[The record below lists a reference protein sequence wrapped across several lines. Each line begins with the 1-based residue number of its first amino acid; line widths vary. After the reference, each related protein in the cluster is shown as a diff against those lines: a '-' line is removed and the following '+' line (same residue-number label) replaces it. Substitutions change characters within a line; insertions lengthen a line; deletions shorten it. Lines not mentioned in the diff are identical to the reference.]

1 MQALYPRRLADFVFA
16 ALLALVVLP
25 LFAAADDAAIEPQ
38 DYQLDVSINGQPT
51 KLVARFTQS
60 GDGRFSSPASELREL
75 GIRIADGVPDGY
87 LIPLD
92 AISGLSYVY
101 DEQKQAIAIEVG
113 DDQRIRKT
121 YDARGD
127 REGAKIAAAS
137 YGAVLNYAAF
147 GALGG
152 EDDLSNFN
160 GGSFSGINASLD
172 GRVFTPYGV
181 LNQTAIAGMTLAQ
194 ETSGLR
200 LETTYTFTDED
211 NLTIW
216 RGGDVIS
223 GGVSWSR
230 PIRLGGMQAQRTF
243 SIRPDLVTTPLP
255 AVSGSA
261 AVPSTVDVFVNGV
274 KSHSQQI
281 GAGPYQIDN
290 IPSITGSGVAQV
302 ITRDAAGRESVQ
314 SLSFYTSPRLLRPGL
329 YDFSVEGGYA
339 RRGFGVESFDY
350 GDTPVGS
357 ATLRAGVTDW
367 LTAEAHAEGGED
379 LINGGAGFAAR
390 AFDASVVSA
399 AISASLSDQGTGTQ
413 VYGSFETKFGAV
425 TVNARAQHAFG
436 DYDDLASLTARLD
449 NGRLSA
455 RTTGFAGL
463 GRSVFSLE
471 PPRAIDSITVSAP
484 LSFDKSTI
492 SATFLRYEP
501 ENGVRSDFVTATYS
515 RPLISSANMYATGF
529 TDLND
534 SDQTGFYVGV
544 SMPLDD
550 GISVSAAL
558 ASRQNEYSGYLDA
571 NKPVGPEVGS
581 WGWRIRDFE
590 GANTYRT
597 AAVGHR
603 TSAARVEASLRQDE
617 NGVRGAGEVEGA
629 FAVLGGDV
637 YMTNRIDDGFAVV
650 DAHAPGVRVQRE
662 NVVAGVT
669 NEDGKILIPNLNA
682 YLKNKI
688 AIDPMDLPLNAEITS
703 TLDYVTPAYK
713 SGVYVDFDVKQARPS
728 AIVILTDAAGALIPA
743 GAEGRI
749 EGTDEPFIVG
759 YDGQAFIKGIGA
771 VNTIRVSYDGRD
783 CTAQFA
789 FAPAGDIQ
797 PTIGPEV
804 CQ

>member
-1 MQALYPRRLADFVFA
+1 MHALFPRRLAEFVFA

-25 LFAAADDAAIEPQ
+25 PVAAADDAVLERQ

-60 GDGRFSSPASELREL
+60 GDGRFASPASELREL
-75 GIRIADGVPDGY
+75 GLKVADGVPDGD

-113 DDQRIRKT
+113 DDQRVTKT
-121 YDARGD
+121 YDARGEQD
-127 REGAKIAAAS
+127 GAKIATAD

-172 GRVFTPYGV
+172 GRLFTPYGV
-181 LNQTAIAGMTLAQ
+181 LNQSAIAGMTLAQ

-200 LETTYTFTDED
+200 LETTYTFTDQD
-211 NLTIW
+211 NLVTW

-223 GGVSWSR
+223 GGVGWSR
-230 PIRLGGMQAQRTF
+230 PVRLGGMQAQRTF

-274 KSHSQQI
+274 KSHSQQV

-290 IPSITGSGVAQV
+290 IPSISGSGVAQV

-339 RRGFGVESFDY
+339 RRGFGVENFDY
-350 GDTPVGS
+350 GVPAAS
-357 ATLRAGVTDW
+357 ATLRSGITDW
-367 LTAEAHAEGGED
+367 LTAESHAEGSDD
-379 LINGGAGFAAR
+379 LINFGAGFAVR
-390 AFDASVVSA
+390 AFDASVVGA
-399 AISASLSDQGTGTQ
+399 AVSASLSDQGTGTQ
-413 VYGSFETKFGAV
+413 VYGSFETKIGAV
-425 TVNARAQHAFG
+425 TINARAQHAIG
-436 DYDDLASLTARLD
+436 DYDDLASLTARAD

-455 RTTGFAGL
+455 RTAGFSGI
-463 GRSVFSLE
+463 GRNVFSLE
-471 PPRAIDSITVSAP
+471 PPRAIDQITISAP

-501 ENGVRSDFVTATYS
+501 ESGERSDFVTATYS
-515 RPLISSANMYATGF
+515 RPLIANANMYATGF

-534 SDQTGFYVGV
+534 SEQTGVYVGV

-550 GISVSAAL
+550 GISVNAAV
-558 ASRQNEYSGYLDA
+558 ASRQNEYSGNLDVG
-571 NKPVGPEVGS
+571 KPVGPEAGS

-590 GANTYRT
+590 GANSYRT

-617 NGVRGAGEVEGA
+617 NGVRGAGEIEGA
-629 FAVLGGDV
+629 IAMLGGNV

-669 NEDGKILIPNLNA
+669 NDEGKILIPNLNA
-682 YLKNKI
+682 YQKNKI
-688 AIDPMDLPLNAEITS
+688 AIDPMDLPLNAEIAS
-703 TLDYVTPAYK
+703 TLDYVTPGYK
-713 SGVYVDFDVKQARPS
+713 SGVYVNFDVKQARPS
-728 AIVILTDAAGALIPA
+728 AIVILTDPAGAFVPA
-743 GAEGRI
+743 GAEGRLA
-749 EGTDEPFIVG
+749 GSDEPFIVG
-759 YDGQAFIKGIGA
+759 YDGQAFVKGIGA
-771 VNTIRVSYDGRD
+771 VNTIHVSYDGRD

-789 FAPAGDIQ
+789 FAPTDNIQ

>member
-1 MQALYPRRLADFVFA
+1 MHARFLRRLAEFVLA
-16 ALLALVVLP
+16 AILALVALP
-25 LFAAADDAAIEPQ
+25 LVAAADDAVLVRQ

-51 KLVARFTQS
+51 KLVARFSHS

-75 GIRIADGVPDGY
+75 GIKVADGVADGE
-87 LIPLD
+87 LVPLD
-92 AISGLSYVY
+92 SIGGLSYVY
-101 DEQKQAIAIEVG
+101 DEQMQAIAIEAG
-113 DDQRIRKT
+113 DDQRITKT
-121 YDARGD
+121 YDARGERD
-127 REGAKIAAAS
+127 GSKIATAD

-200 LETTYTFTDED
+200 LETTYTFTDQD
-211 NLTIW
+211 NLVTW

-223 GGVSWSR
+223 GGVGWSR
-230 PIRLGGMQAQRTF
+230 PVRLGGMQAQRTF

-274 KSHSQQI
+274 KSHSQQV

-290 IPSITGSGVAQV
+290 IPSISGSGVAQV

-339 RRGFGVESFDY
+339 RRGFGVENFDY
-350 GDTPVGS
+350 GVPAAS
-357 ATLRAGVTDW
+357 ATLRSGITDW
-367 LTAEAHAEGGED
+367 LTAEVHAEGSED
-379 LINGGAGFAAR
+379 LINAGAGFAVR
-390 AFDASVVSA
+390 AFDASVVGA

-413 VYGSFETKFGAV
+413 FYGSFETKIGAV
-425 TVNARAQHAFG
+425 TINARAQHAIG
-436 DYDDLASLTARLD
+436 DYDDLASLTARAD

-455 RTTGFAGL
+455 RTAGFSGI
-463 GRSVFSLE
+463 GRNVFSLE
-471 PPRAIDSITVSAP
+471 PPRAIDSITISAP

-501 ENGVRSDFVTATYS
+501 ENGERSDFVTATYS
-515 RPLISSANMYATGF
+515 RPLIANANMYATGF

-534 SDQTGFYVGV
+534 SDQTGVYVGV

-558 ASRQNEYSGYLDA
+558 ASRQNAYSGYLDA
-571 NKPVGPEVGS
+571 NKPVGPEAGS

-590 GANTYRT
+590 GDNAYRT

-603 TSAARVEASLRQDE
+603 MSAARLEASLRQDE
-617 NGVRGAGEVEGA
+617 NGVRGAGEIEGA
-629 FAVLGGDV
+629 LAMLGGDV

-682 YLKNKI
+682 YQKNKV
-688 AIDPMDLPLNAEITS
+688 AIDPMDLPLNAEFAS
-703 TLDYVTPAYK
+703 TFDYATPGYK
-713 SGVYVDFDVKQARPS
+713 SGVYVNFDVKQARPS
-728 AIVILTDAAGALIPA
+728 ALVILKDAAGAFLPA
-743 GAEGRI
+743 GSEGRL
-749 EGTDEPFIVG
+749 EGSDEPFYVG

-783 CTAQFA
+783 CTARFA
-789 FAPAGDIQ
+789 FAPTDNIQ

>member
-1 MQALYPRRLADFVFA
+1 MHARFLRRLAEFVLA
-16 ALLALVVLP
+16 AILALVALP
-25 LFAAADDAAIEPQ
+25 LVAAADDAVLVRQ

-51 KLVARFTQS
+51 KLVARFSHS

-75 GIRIADGVPDGY
+75 GIKVADGVADGE
-87 LIPLD
+87 LVPLD
-92 AISGLSYVY
+92 SIGGLSYVY
-101 DEQKQAIAIEVG
+101 DEQMQAIAIEAG
-113 DDQRIRKT
+113 DDQRITKT
-121 YDARGD
+121 YDARGERD
-127 REGAKIAAAS
+127 GSKIATAD

-200 LETTYTFTDED
+200 LETTYTFTDQD
-211 NLTIW
+211 NLVTW

-223 GGVSWSR
+223 GGVGWSR
-230 PIRLGGMQAQRTF
+230 PVRLGGMQAQRTF

-274 KSHSQQI
+274 KSHSQQV

-290 IPSITGSGVAQV
+290 IPSISGSGVAQV

-339 RRGFGVESFDY
+339 RRGFGVENFDY
-350 GDTPVGS
+350 GVPAAS
-357 ATLRAGVTDW
+357 ATLRSGITDW
-367 LTAEAHAEGGED
+367 LTAEVHAEGSED
-379 LINGGAGFAAR
+379 LINAGAGFAVR
-390 AFDASVVSA
+390 AFDASVVGA

-413 VYGSFETKFGAV
+413 FYGSFETKIGAV
-425 TVNARAQHAFG
+425 TINARAQHAIG
-436 DYDDLASLTARLD
+436 DYDDLASLTARAD

-455 RTTGFAGL
+455 RTAGFSGI
-463 GRSVFSLE
+463 GRNVFSLE
-471 PPRAIDSITVSAP
+471 PPRAIDSITISAP

-492 SATFLRYEP
+492 SAMFLRYEP
-501 ENGVRSDFVTATYS
+501 ENGERSDFVTATYS
-515 RPLISSANMYATGF
+515 RPLIANANMYATGF

-534 SDQTGFYVGV
+534 SDQTGVYVGV

-558 ASRQNEYSGYLDA
+558 ASRQNAYSGYLDA
-571 NKPVGPEVGS
+571 NKPVGPEAGS

-590 GANTYRT
+590 GDNAYRT

-603 TSAARVEASLRQDE
+603 MSAARLEASLRQDE
-617 NGVRGAGEVEGA
+617 NGVRGAGEIEGA
-629 FAVLGGDV
+629 LAMLGGDV

-682 YLKNKI
+682 YQKNKV
-688 AIDPMDLPLNAEITS
+688 AIDPMDLPLNAEFAS
-703 TLDYVTPAYK
+703 TFDYATPGYK
-713 SGVYVDFDVKQARPS
+713 SGVYVNFDVKQARPS
-728 AIVILTDAAGALIPA
+728 ALVILKDAAGAFLPA
-743 GAEGRI
+743 GSEGRL
-749 EGTDEPFIVG
+749 EGSDEPFYVG

-783 CTAQFA
+783 CTARFA
-789 FAPAGDIQ
+789 FAPTDNIQ